1 MCVHLHCVIIII
13 IPYANTVNIGLA
25 VGLSVGIFVLLLF
38 IGVPICIF
46 GIVFCVSANRRRPT
60 VRTQVVPTTSGGTTV
75 VAANQ
80 SAASAHVNPPPP
92 QQQQTAYKDSY
103 TAPQVRLKVSFWE
116 GGHFP
121 PLAESFVP
129 P

>member
-1 MCVHLHCVIIII
+1 MCTPSYCVIIII

-25 VGLSVGIFVLLLF
+25 VGLSVGIFFLLLF

-60 VRTQVVPTTSGGTTV
+60 VRTQVVSTTSGGTTV

-92 QQQQTAYKDSY
+92 QQQQTAYKEAPPSY
-103 TAPQVRLKVSFWE
+103 TAPQVRLKVSFREE
-116 GGHFP
+116 GGEAFS
-121 PLAESFVP
+121 PLG
-129 P
+129 